1 VSGGNV
7 SDVDGL
13 LGHARK
19 PDPKPTHPKG
29 WEPGV
34 VWSPTKGGTLVVP
47 CEGDADPAFWAL
59 VMADWGLDP
68 ALTEIVPDSVEIRVW
83 DQAIG
88 DGKVNRAHYYRC
100 RIRPRRAGMSAVD
113 VDELAAMVKR
123 KRPRKP
129 LTPAGGV
136 GFVVNLSD
144 WQLGKSEGGGTPATV
159 QRISDA
165 IDATVQRL
173 RNLRRIGHNV
183 DTVALVGLGD
193 IVEQCSG
200 HYASQAFTVD
210 CTRREQL
217 RLARL
222 LVTYA
227 VDAFAELAPTVVL
240 GAVPGNHGE
249 NRNGAGKAYT
259 TVDDND
265 DLAVFEQVGEA
276 LAQNPSR
283 YDHVELDLASG
294 LVLTRD
300 IAGVCV
306 GWTHMHQAR
315 GGQKGIEDYW
325 RGQVMGGHPLASA
338 RILNTG
344 HFHHLLISEATSRTV
359 IQVPS
364 MDGGS
369 EWFTNGTGQWSPP
382 GMVSYL
388 VGVDC
393 GPRGWS
399 DLVVL

>member
-1 VSGGNV
+1 VTL
-7 SDVDGL
+7 SDE
-13 LGHARK
+13 ARTE
-19 PDPKPTHPKG
+19 PKSSVPKG
-29 WEPGV
+29 WEPGIT
-34 VWSPTKGGTLVVP
+34 WSPTKGGTMVVP

-88 DGKVNRAHYYRC
+88 GGVVNRARYYRC
-100 RIRPRRAGMSAVD
+100 RIRPRRAAMSAVD
-113 VDELAAMVKR
+113 VDELAGMVKR

-129 LTPAGGV
+129 LTASGGV

-144 WQLGKSEGGGTPATV
+144 WQLGKGDGGGTAATV

-173 RNLRRIGHNV
+173 KDLRRIGHNV

-222 LVTYA
+222 LATYA

-249 NRNGAGKAYT
+249 NRNAAGKAYT

-276 LAQNPSR
+276 LAQNSAR
-283 YDHVELDLASG
+283 FGHVEVVLADG
-294 LVLTRD
+294 LVLTLD
-300 IAGVCV
+300 LCGVVV
-306 GWTHMHQAR
+306 GWTHMHQ
-315 GGQKGIEDYW
+315 GPGSGQAKIEAWW
-325 RGQVMGGHPLASA
+325 RGQVMGRQPISDAL
-338 RILNTG
+338 ILNTA
-344 HFHHLLISEATSRTV
+344 HFHHFLMSESTGRTV
-359 IQVPS
+359 IQQPA

-369 EWFTNGTGQWSPP
+369 RWWADKTGQSSPT
-382 GMVSYL
+382 GMVTYL
-388 VGVDC
+388 AGAAC
-393 GPRGWS
+393 GQRGWQ
-399 DLVVL
+399 DLAIL

>member
-1 VSGGNV
+1 VTL
-7 SDVDGL
+7 SDE
-13 LGHARK
+13 ARTE
-19 PDPKPTHPKG
+19 PKSSVPKG
-29 WEPGV
+29 WEPGIT
-34 VWSPTKGGTLVVP
+34 WSPTKGGTMVVP

-88 DGKVNRAHYYRC
+88 GGVVNRARYYRC
-100 RIRPRRAGMSAVD
+100 RIRPRRAAMSAVD
-113 VDELAAMVKR
+113 VDELACMVKR

-129 LTPAGGV
+129 LTASGGV
-136 GFVVNLSD
+136 GFVLAATD
-144 WQLGKSEGGGTPATV
+144 WQLGKGEGGGSAATTD
-159 QRISDA
+159 RIINA
-165 IDATVQRL
+165 IDAQVQRL
-173 RNLRRIGHNV
+173 KDLRRIGRNIDSV
-183 DTVALVGLGD
+183 LIIGMGD
-193 IVEQCSG
+193 VVEQNCG
-200 HYASQAFTVD
+200 HYPSQLFTTD
-210 CTRREQL
+210 LTRREQL

-227 VDAFAELAPTVVL
+227 VDAFAELVPSIVL

-249 NRNGAGKAYT
+249 NRANGKMVT
-259 TVDDND
+259 TIADND

-276 LAQNPSR
+276 LAQNTGR
-283 YDHVELDLASG
+283 YGHVELDLADG
-294 LVLTRD
+294 LVLVRD
-300 IAGVCV
+300 VAGVAV
-306 GWTHMHQAR
+306 AWTHMHQSR
-315 GGQKGIEDYW
+315 GGGQKAIEDYW
-325 RGQVMGGHPLASA
+325 RGQVMGSHPLADA

-359 IQVPS
+359 IQMPA

-369 EWFTNGTGQWSPP
+369 EWFTNTTGQWSPP

-388 VGVDC
+388 AGEAC

>member
-1 VSGGNV
+1 MTL
-7 SDVDGL
+7 SDE
-13 LGHARK
+13 ARTE
-19 PDPKPTHPKG
+19 PKSSVPKG
-29 WEPGV
+29 WEPGIT
-34 VWSPTKGGTLVVP
+34 WSPTKGGTMVVP

-88 DGKVNRAHYYRC
+88 GGVVNRARYYRC
-100 RIRPRRAGMSAVD
+100 RIRPRRAAMSAVD
-113 VDELAAMVKR
+113 VDELAGMVKR

-129 LTPAGGV
+129 LTASGGV

-144 WQLGKSEGGGTPATV
+144 WQLGKGDGGGTAATV

-173 RNLRRIGHNV
+173 KDLRRIGHNI
-183 DTVALVGLGD
+183 DTVVLVGLGD

-222 LVTYA
+222 LATYA
-227 VDAFAELAPTVVL
+227 VDAFAELAASVVL

-249 NRNGAGKAYT
+249 NRGAAGKAYT
-259 TVDDND
+259 TVNDND

-283 YDHVELDLASG
+283 YDHVTLDLTDG

-300 IAGVCV
+300 VAGVCV
-306 GWTHMHQAR
+306 GWTHMHQAKG
-315 GGQKGIEDYW
+315 GGQKAIEDYW
-325 RGQVMGGHPLASA
+325 RGQVMGGHPLAAA

-344 HFHHLLISEATSRTV
+344 HFHHLLISEATSRTL
-359 IQVPS
+359 IQAPS

-369 EWFTNGTGQWSPP
+369 EWFTNATGQWSPP

-388 VGVDC
+388 AGEAC